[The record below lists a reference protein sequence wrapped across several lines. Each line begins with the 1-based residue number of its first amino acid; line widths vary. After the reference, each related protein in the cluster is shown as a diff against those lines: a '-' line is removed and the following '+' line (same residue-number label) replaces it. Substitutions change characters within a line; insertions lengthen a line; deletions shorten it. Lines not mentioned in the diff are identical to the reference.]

1 MFFSYLHCFL
11 DFINVTH
18 IQLTALVISLTN
30 LNTTYNRRNLAMT
43 VNNEFSRVYPAYG
56 LSGTE
61 RKNSLPTLSKKF
73 LFVSPTA
80 LQATNKPRKVNKIKH
95 FFTYVVRKIVQ
106 FFKGIKSKLSQK
118 LKKPSKKPSAYV
130 IPAAPPPPPSKA
142 SPVSSQQK
150 KNPRVSPMPSAP
162 KEEKSEGAS
171 AAKRPVSTSSP
182 MMNELNKAVLN
193 KGKNS
198 SNISIE
204 EQIQRNKAKKEASD
218 HSEESNGSGSVQD
231 QIKRFSA
238 KPKEAGTFEKK
249 TVKKDETPVKS
260 EVLSVESILT
270 QEASAY
276 IAPDDALQPKPVLES
291 SAVPNEISR
300 QKIQDALSS
309 GESSPR
315 DLSSSGEGFVVIEVS
330 QTNEKENDKTESKPI
345 NSSFYFGEEFIK
357 VEPSQDSEAGQ
368 LPKRLDLFNSEGKV
382 EPLETPFLGGTT
394 GLVDTA
400 EEDVEKGDPQE
411 EDRRMAELANQT
423 VETEVSSQPK
433 KHESPQKVVTEE
445 QAQRVSRIASKPIE
459 RSTRNP
465 NPGRL
470 IDKMGGFMEGLN
482 VRLPLPGS
490 TPPKKNPA
498 PALSQEPVTSS
509 VQVGT
514 PTPSNVNSRQDS
526 SAPTGSDPSIL
537 ATPEKRR
544 PLPRQPRRSLNEGI
558 PDTDSG
564 PEQEQAKF
572 ISHQIAGLM
581 SPPRADDALLTSA
594 ANPNSPLKLDSEGS
608 ILGGLGSSKSNLDH
622 LTKLRPQQQH
632 KRSPTA
638 RKTRKKEI
646 CLEKPNAS

>member
-1 MFFSYLHCFL
+1 M
-11 DFINVTH
+11 
-18 IQLTALVISLTN
+18 
-30 LNTTYNRRNLAMT
+30 
-43 VNNEFSRVYPAYG
+43 YPAYG

-357 VEPSQDSEAGQ
+357 VESSQDPEAGQ

-394 GLVDTA
+394 SLVDTA

-445 QAQRVSRIASKPIE
+445 QAQRVSRIAPKLIE
-459 RSTRNP
+459 RSTQNP

-490 TPPKKNPA
+490 TPLKKIQ
-498 PALSQEPVTSS
+498 LQLF
-509 VQVGT
+509 
-514 PTPSNVNSRQDS
+514 R
-526 SAPTGSDPSIL
+526 
-537 ATPEKRR
+537 K
-544 PLPRQPRRSLNEGI
+544 
-558 PDTDSG
+558 
-564 PEQEQAKF
+564 
-572 ISHQIAGLM
+572 
-581 SPPRADDALLTSA
+581 
-594 ANPNSPLKLDSEGS
+594 
-608 ILGGLGSSKSNLDH
+608 NL
-622 LTKLRPQQQH
+622 
-632 KRSPTA
+632 
-638 RKTRKKEI
+638 
-646 CLEKPNAS
+646 